1 MKEIEVKIIDMET
14 DKELLINNL
23 NLSERAKNILIRWLN
38 IKTFGELLEIDY
50 EKLKNTRLL
59 GEITLNEIV
68 TFVRKKGYFLKNE
81 NINWDLKRK
90 KLKRMGFILLEDEDI
105 SLDLVRFLY
114 QNGLFM
120 LGDLKEY
127 GNNVFKLKR
136 MGKIRKK
143 ELEDFFKI
151 KNIVLSENE
160 AINTLEKRNISCESS
175 VLSISINDIANL
187 WYLSKDALVG
197 GGILSLDELINI
209 DYNELKEKIGN
220 YIGYDNEILLEIV
233 SFFNSYGISIKG
245 YDKTVFG
252 VKLLQKDN
260 EKEIITDDIV
270 AVERENLDIQVG
282 IDRKKDLITRYNN
295 AIEKHKSLLE
305 EESKLDLEIM
315 NILKEMEKVSGYGR
329 NKVQ

>member
-114 QNGLFM
+114 QNGLC
-120 LGDLKEY
+120 Y
-127 GNNVFKLKR
+127 
-136 MGKIRKK
+136 
-143 ELEDFFKI
+143 
-151 KNIVLSENE
+151 
-160 AINTLEKRNISCESS
+160 
-175 VLSISINDIANL
+175 
-187 WYLSKDALVG
+187 
-197 GGILSLDELINI
+197 
-209 DYNELKEKIGN
+209 
-220 YIGYDNEILLEIV
+220 
-233 SFFNSYGISIKG
+233 
-245 YDKTVFG
+245 
-252 VKLLQKDN
+252 
-260 EKEIITDDIV
+260 
-270 AVERENLDIQVG
+270 
-282 IDRKKDLITRYNN
+282 
-295 AIEKHKSLLE
+295 H
-305 EESKLDLEIM
+305 
-315 NILKEMEKVSGYGR
+315 
-329 NKVQ
+329 